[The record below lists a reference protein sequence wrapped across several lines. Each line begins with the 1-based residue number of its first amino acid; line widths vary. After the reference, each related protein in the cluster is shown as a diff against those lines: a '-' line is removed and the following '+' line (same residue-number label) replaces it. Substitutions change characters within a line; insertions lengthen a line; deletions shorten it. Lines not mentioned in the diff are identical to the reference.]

1 MKHTRIIRVGWIER
15 HVSNIKFSIQ
25 QFTANFSPKHN
36 ITTKSISSSI
46 ERVSRTSIFWMI
58 RRRNNILIVL
68 VRRRKRF
75 ENIVNY
81 QNVAPVGGEP
91 LPESIVK
98 TRQISI
104 QRNTVST
111 RIVFPN
117 RRTRE
122 NSWKLSCVNFHS
134 VPGQIFLRGGYNEIL
149 GIIFERR

>member
-1 MKHTRIIRVGWIER
+1 MRQKKKKMKHTRIIRVGWIER

-98 TRQISI
+98 TRDID
-104 QRNTVST
+104 ST
-111 RIVFPN
+111 QHSFNAN
-117 RRTRE
+117 RLSKSS
-122 NSWKLSCVNFHS
+122 NPWKLVKT
-134 VPGQIFLRGGYNEIL
+134 FLCELSFRARTDFSSWWI
-149 GIIFERR
+149 